1 MNRIP
6 LGHALSHVTLCAIVV
21 LGGIFSAEISGAPE
35 ASAASRDAIEVG
47 RRMYMEGTLPTGE
60 MLSATLGGDIRVT
73 GNQVVCG
80 SCHRRSGMGS
90 SEGQEVVPAVTGE
103 ILFNPLRLPASKPP
117 ATPMLRPAYTDA
129 TLKRAIR
136 EGVDANGDPLS
147 LFMPRYA
154 LGDEQLEPLIA
165 YLKTLNTGKAPGVT
179 DREIHFATITADSA
193 PAARRKALLDVM
205 RVFFERK
212 NAGTR
217 HESRRADN
225 APWHKDTVMKSYRK
239 WVLHEWRLQGAAETW
254 KSQLESY
261 YLEQPVFAVLTGV
274 ADGSWRPVHDFCK
287 QEQLPCLF
295 PTTDLPVVDDQDF
308 YSIYLS
314 QGLSLEGEA
323 VVQHLA
329 DEGHLARPVVQ
340 VYRQGDV
347 RAEAAAHALRRGFE
361 GRGGRV
367 TDVALLP
374 RLQDDAIQDVLPS
387 GMSDPVW
394 VLWLNDDDAAG
405 VWPGLDVVNRPDP
418 IYLSTTLYGTRYD
431 NVPVGAREVLY
442 FVSPTELPDR
452 LPQLLVRATSWLRA
466 NRIYSAE
473 EGEIQANAYFTLKMA
488 GAALEGIHTYFSREY
503 FLENIEHMVDN
514 AVFTSVYPR
523 VSLAPEQRFIAKG
536 CYIARPGA
544 GEGGQLQAVTEWLIP
559 GSR

>member
-1 MNRIP
+1 
-6 LGHALSHVTLCAIVV
+6 
-21 LGGIFSAEISGAPE
+21 
-35 ASAASRDAIEVG
+35 
-47 RRMYMEGTLPTGE
+47 MYMEGSLPTGE
-60 MLSATLGGDIRVT
+60 NMSATLGGDIRVT
-73 GNQVVCG
+73 GDQVVCG

-90 SEGQEVVPAVTGE
+90 SEGQEVVPAVTGG
-103 ILFNPLRLPASKPP
+103 ILFNPLRLPASRPP

-147 LFMPRYA
+147 PFMPRYA

-165 YLKTLNTGKAPGVT
+165 YLKTLSTGTAPGVT
-179 DREIHFATITADSA
+179 DREIHFATITADSVS
-193 PAARRKALLDVM
+193 AARRKALLDVM

-239 WVLHEWRLQGAAETW
+239 WVLHEWRLQGAGDTW
-254 KSQLESY
+254 KSQLEAY
-261 YLEQPVFAVLTGV
+261 YSEQPVFAVLTGV
-274 ADGSWRPVHDFCK
+274 ADGSWRPVHAFCK

-295 PTTDLPVVDDQDF
+295 PTTDLPVVDEQDF

-314 QGLSLEGEA
+314 GGLALEGEA

-329 DEGHLARPVVQ
+329 DEGHLARPLVQ
-340 VYRQGDV
+340 VYRQGDG
-347 RAEAAAHALRRGFE
+347 RAEAAAIALRREFE
-361 GRGGRV
+361 ERGGQLV
-367 TDVALLP
+367 DVALSP
-374 RLQDDAIQDVLPS
+374 TLQAEAIRDALPS

-394 VLWLNDDDAAG
+394 VLWLDEDDAAG
-405 VWPGLDVVNRPDP
+405 VWPGLNAENRPDR
-418 IYLSTTLYGTRYD
+418 IYLSTTLHGTGYED
-431 NVPVGAREVLY
+431 VPSAALEVVY
-442 FVSPTELPDR
+442 FVSPTELPGR
-452 LPQLLVRATSWLRA
+452 LPQRLVRATGWFRA

-473 EGEIQANAYFTLKMA
+473 EGEVQANAYFTLKTA
-488 GAALEGIHTYFSREY
+488 GAALKNIHTYFSREY

-536 CYIARPGA
+536 CYIARPDA
-544 GEGGQLQAVTEWLIP
+544 GEGGQLQAVTGWLIP